1 MGLAYAHILLATGG
15 SAHSLRAEA
24 EARRLAKA
32 LGSRLTLLGVVPLSP
47 AALDAA
53 FPLHH
58 ELHHERITQALEA
71 AAERCQADGLAAET
85 LLKTGTPGPII
96 VQVAQE
102 LGCDLIVL
110 GRRKLSLV
118 AAAVLGSVSD
128 YVVRHAPQSTLIVQ
142 PEVG

>member
-53 FPLHH
+53 FP
-58 ELHHERITQALEA
+58 LHHERITQALEA

>member
-1 MGLAYAHILLATGG
+1 MPPAYAHLLLATGG

-32 LGSRLTLLGVVPLSP
+32 LGSRLTVLGVVPLAP
-47 AALDAA
+47 AALDAG
-53 FPLHH
+53 FQ
-58 ELHHERITQALEA
+58 LHHERITQALEE
-71 AAERCQADGLAAET
+71 AAERCQQDGLAPET
-85 LLKTGTPGPII
+85 RLETGTPGPII
-96 VQVAQE
+96 VRVAQE
-102 LGCDLIVL
+102 LECDLIVL

-142 PEVG
+142 PEPG